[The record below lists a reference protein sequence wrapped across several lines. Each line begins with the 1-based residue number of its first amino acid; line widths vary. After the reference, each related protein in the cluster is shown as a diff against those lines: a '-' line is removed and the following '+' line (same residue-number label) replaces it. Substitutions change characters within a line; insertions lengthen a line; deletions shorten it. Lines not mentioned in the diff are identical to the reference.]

1 MQTTLYLIMSVLTST
16 GGLKVKTKP
25 LIIYKNQKEAAAIA
39 QMESEIGV
47 EHMEDGE
54 YQKNIIIY
62 PISVKQISTFYNVV
76 FRTAVF
82 EDGRIA
88 CNVCGVFEDRE
99 EANKCF
105 QEQNHGEITISGV
118 KAFVTVGNV
127 STRLSE

>member
-1 MQTTLYLIMSVLTST
+1 MQNTLYLIMSVLTST

-62 PISVKQISTFYNVV
+62 PISVKQISTFYHVV

-82 EDGRIA
+82 EDGRLA
-88 CNVCGVFEDRE
+88 CNVCGIFKTKE
-99 EANKCF
+99 EADQCYQSQSKGNM
-105 QEQNHGEITISGV
+105 TISGI
-118 KAFVTVGNV
+118 KAFVTIGNV